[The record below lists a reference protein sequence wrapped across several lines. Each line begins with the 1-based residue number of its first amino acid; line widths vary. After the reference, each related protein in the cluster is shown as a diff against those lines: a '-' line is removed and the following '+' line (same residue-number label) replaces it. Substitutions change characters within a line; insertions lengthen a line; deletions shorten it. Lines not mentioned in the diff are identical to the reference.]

1 MYALSTFL
9 GKKREGQR
17 FFLSLLG
24 LDCFQLEIT
33 QMPKEVFWGG
43 KFYSRTL
50 GIN

>member
-9 GKKREGQR
+9 GKQREGQS

-24 LDCFQLEIT
+24 FDYFQLERT

-43 KFYSRTL
+43 KFCSPTL